1 MRKLHEHERRHHRTS
16 ERVVSRAMHFASA
29 ATLVALTLVAG
40 CGDNGRAMHPD
51 ASSLFTCTTNA
62 QCDDHIACT
71 VDNCDVS
78 GTCQH
83 TGVDSMCTAPARCV
97 VGTGC
102 STTMTCT
109 DASMCDDAISCTLD
123 TCNVGNVCGH
133 QPINSMCSAPTPVCD
148 ATRGCIAG
156 TPPGCTSAANCD
168 DSIACTVDSCG
179 ADMMCHHMTVDSL
192 CMSGQTCSAS
202 AGCMVHH
209 ACTTVADC
217 MNPAFWNLCDGTPI
231 CATDFGCM
239 PGTPRVCDDGNHCTT
254 DTCDRTA
261 GTNGACT
268 TACDHTQTD
277 CGADPACAT
286 TGPTCTGTFAVSPI
300 IAKNCAAGMVNYNF
314 STVSFDIVA
323 GQLIVTPGSTATFG
337 SLSDTMA
344 PVCPSFDAEASV
356 IPAGGGVS
364 EYYSLVGDFTD
375 DNHFTATWTEHYVGF
390 GHAVC
395 AERTLSISGTRM

>member
-1 MRKLHEHERRHHRTS
+1 MSAKDL
-16 ERVVSRAMHFASA
+16 ASSVA
-29 ATLVALTLVAG
+29 FLALTMVAG

-109 DASMCDDAISCTLD
+109 DASMCDDGVACTLD

-133 QPINSMCSAPTPVCD
+133 QPVNSMCSAPTPVCD
-148 ATRGCIAG
+148 AARGCIAG
-156 TPPGCTSAANCD
+156 TTPGCTSAANCD
-168 DSIACTVDSCG
+168 DSIACTVDTCG

-192 CMSGQTCSAS
+192 CMTGQTCSATV
-202 AGCMVHH
+202 GCMVHH

-217 MNPAFWNLCDGTPI
+217 MDPSFWNLCDGTPI

-277 CGADPACAT
+277 CSADPACAT
-286 TGPTCTGTFAVSPI
+286 AGPTCTGTFAITPTLTAAASGGTM
-300 IAKNCAAGMVNYNF
+300 CALGMVHYDISQF
-314 STVSFDIVA
+314 TFDIA
-323 GQLIVTPGSTATFG
+323 GGMMVVTPGTGTASFG
-337 SLSDTMA
+337 TLTDSMP
-344 PVCPSFDAEASV
+344 PVCPSFSATVSV
-356 IPAGGGVS
+356 GGGTA
-364 EYYSLVGDFTD
+364 EHYTLTGDFTD
-375 DNHFTATWTEHYVGF
+375 NDHFTGTFTTAYDGGPANCF
-390 GHAVC
+390 NGP
-395 AERTLSISGTRM
+395 RTITGTRM